1 MGFTA
6 SEVESI
12 VRSAGRSL
20 PTVTRAKLRQM
31 LRALG
36 EMEFAAPSATLLGK
50 LCAAGVDYGWSE
62 LSRGRGEELLSQTG
76 ARARRNMRRHLL
88 RKLEWITRPCLEL
101 EWISFILATDAL
113 GLSGASGGRSQE
125 PAFLGERPGHRLLL
139 LFKRFPVL
147 ARLWSIAIFQWR
159 DNIVEV
165 LERIATDRAAISRFF
180 FHGNAIGPIKNLRLG
195 LSDPHGAGRS
205 VTLIEF
211 EGGGVIYKP
220 RSGKSESRWFE
231 LLAWMN
237 RQGFEPKLRAARV
250 LDRERYCWMEYFEA
264 ASCKGRAGVRRFYE
278 RLGGIIAAAYLL
290 KAVDCHR
297 QNLIASGEYPLLV
310 DVDALW
316 HVSAL
321 TKTQTLTEVLYRTGF
336 FPTSKRRSLQSRSS
350 VLGWGTT
357 GSHLP
362 RVDGRPAMASPYVT
376 EIIAGF
382 SRGWSCLVGTPR
394 RRSFFLKHVRRIRG
408 QPRRWIYQATERYA
422 SILRASVGPFA
433 LQSEGAREALIAGLC
448 SRSAVTPA
456 VIRAETKALRQLDLP
471 YFLRTTAER
480 MPADSRVVPTE
491 LIDAIRNTV
500 LSVRARPE

>member
-6 SEVESI
+6 SEVEGI

-20 PTVTRAKLRQM
+20 PTVARAKLRKM
-31 LRALG
+31 LRAVG
-36 EMEFAAPSATLLGK
+36 EMEFATTSATPLRK

-62 LSRGRGEELLSQTG
+62 LSRGSGEELRSQTG
-76 ARARRNMRRHLL
+76 ARARLDMRRHLL

-101 EWISFILATDAL
+101 EWISFVFATNAL
-113 GLSGASGGRSQE
+113 GLSAASDARSQE
-125 PAFLGERPGHRLLL
+125 PSFLGERPGHRLFL

-147 ARLWSIAIFQWR
+147 ARLWSVAIFQW
-159 DNIVEV
+159 DANIVEV

-180 FHGNAIGPIKNLRLG
+180 FHANAIGRIKNLRLG
-195 LSDPHGAGRS
+195 LSDPHGGGRS

-211 EGGGVIYKP
+211 GGGRLVYKP
-220 RSGKSESRWFE
+220 RSGKSESSWFE
-231 LLAWMN
+231 LLTWMN
-237 RQGFEPKLRAARV
+237 RQGFQPKLRAARV
-250 LDRERYCWMEYFEA
+250 LDRKRYCWMEYVEA
-264 ASCKGRAGVRRFYE
+264 ASCKSRAGVRRFYE

-297 QNLIASGEYPLLV
+297 QNLIAAGEYPLLV

-316 HVSAL
+316 HVSVL
-321 TKTQTLTEVLYRTGF
+321 TKTQTPAELLYRTGF

-350 VLGWGTT
+350 VLGWGTA

-362 RVDGRPAMASPYVT
+362 RVGGRPAVASHYVT

-382 SRGWSCLVGTPR
+382 SRGWSCLVGRPG
-394 RRSFFLKHVRRIRG
+394 RRSFFVKHVRRIRSR
-408 QPRRWIYQATERYA
+408 PRRWIYQATERYA

-433 LQSEGAREALIAGLC
+433 LQSEPARQALIAGLC
-448 SRSAVTPA
+448 SRSSVTPA